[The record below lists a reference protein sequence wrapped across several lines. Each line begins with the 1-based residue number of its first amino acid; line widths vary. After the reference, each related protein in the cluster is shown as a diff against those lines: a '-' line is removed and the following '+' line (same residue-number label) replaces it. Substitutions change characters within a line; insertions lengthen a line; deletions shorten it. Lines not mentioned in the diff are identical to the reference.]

1 MLEKIRS
8 AAGTRFAQLILAL
21 IMIPFA
27 LWGVESYIR
36 SPSGQDVVADVAGQ
50 KVTVFEFEQALKQQQ
65 ERFRSMLGN
74 NYDPQLVDNPQ
85 IRTSVLD
92 DLINQRLMIV
102 SAHKSGLKISD
113 TLLAERIAAEPAF
126 QEDGKFS
133 AKRYE
138 TILRSQ
144 GYTPLGFE
152 SQRALDLQRAEFQDS
167 VMRTALAGSVP
178 ASLFINALEQSRE
191 ISVIDLT
198 PEQYSAKAKVDSNTA
213 KAYYEQRK
221 SEFTVPEQVKAEYV
235 ELSLDALAAQTQV
248 SVDEVKSFY
257 AENSARYV
265 QKEERRVSHI
275 LIGAAAKASETEMK
289 AAREKAEAILAAV
302 KKAPRSFA
310 DEAKKSSQD
319 PGSAQQGGDLD
330 FIGRGTM
337 VKPFEDAVFSMKKD
351 EIVGPIQTDFGF
363 HIIRLTGT
371 HPEKVKSLAE
381 AAPEIEAEL
390 KKQKAGKRFA
400 EIAQSFSDKV
410 FEQST
415 SLKPIAD
422 ELKLPVQS
430 SNWFARGAAVPPFNN
445 PKLLQALFSEEVL
458 KNKRNTEAVEI
469 APNVLVAARVADNK
483 PAVQKA
489 FESVEQDIIRRLTRE
504 QSAKLAKQEG
514 EGKLKALR
522 EGKSAGLSW
531 PAALAVSRQNTGAL
545 PPEVINLALKADAGK
560 LPAYAGIDNP
570 QGGYTLV
577 QISKVIQ
584 AAAGDEA
591 KIKNYRQRI
600 EQVIAQQ
607 EMQSVLSM
615 LRKDANVKIRKEMI
629 EKKAN

>member
-8 AAGTRFAQLILAL
+8 VAGTRIAQVILAL
-21 IMIPFA
+21 ITIPFA

-36 SPSGQDVVADVAGQ
+36 TPTGQDVVAEVAGQ
-50 KVTVFEFEQALKQQQ
+50 RVTVFEFEQALKQQQ
-65 ERFRSMLGN
+65 ERFRSMLGS

-85 IRTSVLD
+85 IRSSVLD
-92 DLINQRLMIV
+92 DLINRRLLTV
-102 SAHKSGLKISD
+102 SANKSGLKISD
-113 TLLAERIAAEPAF
+113 AMLAERIAAEPAF
-126 QEDGKFS
+126 QENGKFS
-133 AKRYE
+133 SKQYE
-138 TILRSQ
+138 AILRSQ
-144 GYTPLGFE
+144 GYTPVGFE
-152 SQRALDLQRAEFQDS
+152 SQMALDLQRTEFQDS
-167 VMRTALAGSVP
+167 IVRTAFAGSVP

-198 PEQYSAKAKVDSNTA
+198 PEHYSAKAKVGSDAA
-213 KAYYEQRK
+213 KAFYEQRK

-248 SVDEVKSFY
+248 SADEVKRFY
-257 AENSARYV
+257 DDNGARFV
-265 QKEERRVSHI
+265 QKEERKVSHI
-275 LIGAAAKASETEMK
+275 LINAPSKASEAEKK
-289 AAREKAEAILAAV
+289 AARDKAEAILAAV
-302 KKAPRSFA
+302 KKAPARFA

-319 PGSAQQGGDLD
+319 PGSAQLGGDLG
-330 FIGRGTM
+330 FFGRGTM
-337 VKPFEDAVFSMKKD
+337 VKPFEDAAFSLKNG

-363 HIIRLTGT
+363 HIIQLTGM
-371 HPEKVKSLAE
+371 HPEKVKTLAE

-390 KKQKAGKRFA
+390 KKEKAGKRFA

-422 ELKLPVQS
+422 ELKLPLQS
-430 SNWFARGAAVPPFNN
+430 SNWFSRVAAVPPFNN
-445 PKLLQALFSEEVL
+445 PKLLQALFSEDVL

-483 PAVQKA
+483 PATQKT
-489 FESVEQDIIRRLTRE
+489 FESVEQEIVSRLTRE
-504 QSAKLAKQEG
+504 QAAKLAKQEG
-514 EGKLKALR
+514 EAKLKALR
-522 EGKSAGLSW
+522 EGKSADLSW

-545 PPEVINLALKADAGK
+545 PPEVINLALKADTAK
-560 LPAYAGIDNP
+560 LPAYAGIENP

-577 QISKVIQ
+577 QISKVIP
-584 AAAGDEA
+584 APAGDEA
-591 KIKNYRQRI
+591 KIKSYRQRI

-615 LRKDANVKIRKEMI
+615 LRKDADIKIRKELM

>member
-21 IMIPFA
+21 ITIPFA

-50 KVTVFEFEQALKQQQ
+50 KVTAFEFEQALKQQQ
-65 ERFRSMLGN
+65 ERFRSMLGG
-74 NYDPQLVDNPQ
+74 NYDPQLADNPQ
-85 IRTSVLD
+85 VRSSVLD
-92 DLINQRLMIV
+92 ELINQRLVIV
-102 SAHKSGLKISD
+102 SAYKSGLKISD
-113 TLLAERIAAEPAF
+113 AALAERIAAEPAF

-133 AKRYE
+133 AKRYDAV
-138 TILRSQ
+138 LRSQ
-144 GYTPLGFE
+144 GYTPRGFE
-152 SQRALDLQRAEFQDS
+152 SRMALDLQRSEFQDS
-167 VMRTALAGSVP
+167 VMRTAFAGSVP
-178 ASLFINALEQSRE
+178 ANLFINALEQSRE

-198 PEQYSAKAKVDSNTA
+198 PEKYSAKVKIESNAA
-213 KAYYEQRK
+213 KAHYEQRK
-221 SEFTVPEQVKAEYV
+221 AEFTVPEQVKAEYV

-248 SVDEVKSFY
+248 SADEVKRFY
-257 AENSARYV
+257 DDNSARYV

-275 LIGAAAKASETEMK
+275 LINAPAKAPETEMK
-289 AAREKAEAILAAV
+289 AAREKAEAIFAAV
-302 KKAPRSFA
+302 KKAPASFA

-319 PGSAQQGGDLD
+319 PGSAQLGGDLG
-330 FIGRGTM
+330 FFGRGTM
-337 VKPFEDAVFSMKKD
+337 VKAFEDAAFSMKKD

-371 HPEKVKSLAE
+371 HPEKVKTLAE

-390 KKQKAGKRFA
+390 KKQKAAKRFA

-415 SLKPIAD
+415 ALKPIAE
-422 ELKLPVQS
+422 ELKLPLQS
-430 SNWFARGAAVPPFNN
+430 SNWFSRGAAAPPFNN

-469 APNVLVAARVADNK
+469 APNLLVAARLADYK
-483 PAVQKA
+483 PATQKT

-504 QSAKLAKQEG
+504 QSAALAKQEG
-514 EGKLKALR
+514 EAKLKALR
-522 EGKSAGLSW
+522 EGKSADLSW
-531 PAALAVSRQNTGAL
+531 PVALAVSRQNAGAL
-545 PPEVINLALKADAGK
+545 PPEIINLALKADAGK
-560 LPAYAGIDNP
+560 LPAYAGIENP

-577 QISKVIQ
+577 QISKVIP
-584 AAAGDEA
+584 APAGDEA
-591 KIKNYRQRI
+591 KIRNYRQRI

-607 EMQSVLSM
+607 EMESLLSA
-615 LRKDANVKIRKEMI
+615 LRKDADVKIRKELLD
-629 EKKAN
+629 KKAN

>member
-8 AAGTRFAQLILAL
+8 VAGTRIAQLILAL
-21 IMIPFA
+21 ITIPFA

-36 SPSGQDVVADVAGQ
+36 TPTGQDVVADVAGQ
-50 KVTVFEFEQALKQQQ
+50 RVTVFEFEQALKQQQ
-65 ERFRSMLGN
+65 ERFRSMLGS
-74 NYDPQLVDNPQ
+74 NYDPQLTDNPQ
-85 IRTSVLD
+85 IRSSVLD
-92 DLINQRLMIV
+92 ELINQRLATV
-102 SAHKSGLKISD
+102 SAYKSGLKISD
-113 TLLAERIAAEPAF
+113 AMLADRIAADPAF

-144 GYTPLGFE
+144 GYTPVAFE
-152 SQRALDLQRAEFQDS
+152 SQIALDLQRNEFQDT
-167 VMRTALAGSVP
+167 VLRTAFAGSVP
-178 ASLFINALEQSRE
+178 ANLFINALEQSRE
-191 ISVIDLT
+191 ISVINLT
-198 PEQYSAKAKVDSNTA
+198 PEQYSAKVKVDSNTA

-235 ELSLDALAAQTQV
+235 ELSLDALAAQMQV
-248 SVDEVKSFY
+248 SADEVKHY
-257 AENSARYV
+257 YDENSARYV

-275 LIGAAAKASETEMK
+275 LINAPAKATEAEKK

-302 KKAPRSFA
+302 KKSPGSFA

-319 PGSAQQGGDLD
+319 PGSAQQGGDLG
-330 FIGRGTM
+330 FFGRGTM
-337 VKPFEDAVFSMKKD
+337 VKAFEDAAFSMKKD

-371 HPEKVKSLAE
+371 HPEKVKPLAE

-400 EIAQSFSDKV
+400 ELAQSFSDKV

-422 ELKLPVQS
+422 ELKLPLQT
-430 SNWFARGAAVPPFNN
+430 SNWFSRSAAVPPFNN
-445 PKLLQALFSEEVL
+445 PKLLQALFSEEVI

-469 APNVLVAARVADNK
+469 APNVFVAARVADNK
-483 PAVQKA
+483 PATQKT
-489 FESVEQDIIRRLTRE
+489 FESVEQDIVSRLTRE
-504 QSAKLAKQEG
+504 QAAKLAKQAG
-514 EGKLKALR
+514 EEKLKALR
-522 EGKSAGLSW
+522 EGKSADLSW
-531 PAALAVSRQNTGAL
+531 PQALAVSRQKTGAL
-545 PPEVINLALKADAGK
+545 PPEVINLALKADTGK
-560 LPAYAGIDNP
+560 LPAYAGIENP

-584 AAAGDEA
+584 APAGDEA

-607 EMQSVLSM
+607 EMQSVLLA
-615 LRKDANVKIRKEMI
+615 LRKDANVKIHKELI